1 MDYFDEKE
9 NDNDDIYEKEDDYEG
24 GEGDVDEN
32 ENDEDDDEE
41 IENEQEEE
49 DEDEDDELN
58 EEENMDETN
67 ENFLGGQN
75 ENKEQNDVDV
85 DNDDYDEYEN
95 QQKEYEND
103 NEEEEEEENDNKSQ
117 NEDDE
122 EEETDNYFEKFNN
135 ELNKNY
141 IKDSHPECIIQNY
154 DEINV
159 LTNIIRDIN
168 GIIIDNL
175 HKTLPYLTKYEKTK
189 ILGLRAAQI
198 NNGAKPYITMSQD
211 LIDGYVIAQEELK
224 QQKIPFIIRRPMVGG
239 KMEFWKVSDL
249 EQIDF

>member
-9 NDNDDIYEKEDDYEG
+9 NDNDDIDDYEG
-24 GEGDVDEN
+24 EGDIDEDEESIN
-32 ENDEDDDEE
+32 YDDDDEEEIEDIQEDDDEPSM
-41 IENEQEEE
+41 
-49 DEDEDDELN
+49 DDERSINN
-58 EEENMDETN
+58 ED
-67 ENFLGGQN
+67 FVGGQN
-75 ENKEQNDVDV
+75 ENKEEEQNLN
-85 DNDDYDEYEN
+85 NDDYDDDEYEN
-95 QQKEYEND
+95 QQKEYKNDDDEVEND
-103 NEEEEEEENDNKSQ
+103 GKTQNMDEERSMEEEEEEEN
-117 NEDDE
+117 
-122 EEETDNYFEKFNN
+122 NYFQKFNN

-168 GIIIDNL
+168 GIIIDDL
-175 HKTLPYLTKYEKTK
+175 HKTIPYLTKYEKTK
-189 ILGLRAAQI
+189 ILGLRASQI
-198 NNGAKPYITMSQD
+198 NNGAKPYITISQD

-224 QQKIPFIIRRPMVGG
+224 QKKIPFILRRPMVGG

>member
-9 NDNDDIYEKEDDYEG
+9 NDNDNDDIYEKENDDYEG
-24 GEGDVDEN
+24 GEDYEDEN
-32 ENDEDDDEE
+32 NEDDDEEE
-41 IENEQEEE
+41 IENEQEE
-49 DEDEDDELN
+49 DDEDDELN
-58 EEENMDETN
+58 EEENMDEHN

-75 ENKEQNDVDV
+75 ENKEQND
-85 DNDDYDEYEN
+85 DDDDEYEN

-103 NEEEEEEENDNKSQ
+103 NEDEIENDDKSQ

-135 ELNKNY
+135 EINKNY

-175 HKTLPYLTKYEKTK
+175 HKTIPYLTKYEKTK

-224 QQKIPFIIRRPMVGG
+224 QKKIPFILRRPLVGG

>member
-9 NDNDDIYEKEDDYEG
+9 NDNDDIDDYEG
-24 GEGDVDEN
+24 EGDIDEDEESIN
-32 ENDEDDDEE
+32 YDDDDEEEIEDIQEDDDEPSM
-41 IENEQEEE
+41 
-49 DEDEDDELN
+49 DDERSINN
-58 EEENMDETN
+58 ED
-67 ENFLGGQN
+67 FVGGQN
-75 ENKEQNDVDV
+75 ENKEEEQNLN
-85 DNDDYDEYEN
+85 NDDYDDDEYEN
-95 QQKEYEND
+95 QQKEYKNDDDEVEND
-103 NEEEEEEENDNKSQ
+103 GKTQNMDEERSMEEEEEEEEN
-117 NEDDE
+117 
-122 EEETDNYFEKFNN
+122 NYFQKFNN

-168 GIIIDNL
+168 GIIIDDL
-175 HKTLPYLTKYEKTK
+175 HKTIPYLTKYEKTK
-189 ILGLRAAQI
+189 ILGLRASQI
-198 NNGAKPYITMSQD
+198 NNGAKPYITISQD

-224 QQKIPFIIRRPMVGG
+224 QKKIPFILRRPMVGG